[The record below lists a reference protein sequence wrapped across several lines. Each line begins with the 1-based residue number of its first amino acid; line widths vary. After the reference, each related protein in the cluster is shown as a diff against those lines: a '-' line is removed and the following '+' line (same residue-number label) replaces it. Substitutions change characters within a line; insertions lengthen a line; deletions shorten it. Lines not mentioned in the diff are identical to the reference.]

1 MEEAGSNF
9 SWFMAYLIIG
19 VLLTTGVAAWVM
31 VWQHRKRRRDRRAA
45 SKASRA
51 KLRDW
56 RAGK

>member
-9 SWFMAYLIIG
+9 SWFMAYLILG
-19 VLLTTGVAAWVM
+19 VLLTTGVAVWAM

-45 SKASRA
+45 SKASRS